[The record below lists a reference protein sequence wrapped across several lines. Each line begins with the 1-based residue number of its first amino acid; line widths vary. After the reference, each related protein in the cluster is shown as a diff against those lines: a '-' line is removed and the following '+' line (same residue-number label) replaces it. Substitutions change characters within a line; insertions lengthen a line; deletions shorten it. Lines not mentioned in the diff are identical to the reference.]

1 MLELAERAYFRFCL
15 ALGGLLRA
23 SRYSSARI
31 VDRDGKAHVRKH
43 RRFYAPL
50 LVWLGDPLV
59 VMLDTGVRVLH
70 RAEWEERER
79 QMYSRLYG
87 LSIRVE
93 SGGVLLLPHLV
104 GVTLA
109 SLLEDPLLDDSV
121 RSVAIERAVVALA
134 RLHRA
139 GFTHGDAMAENVLL
153 DLEAG
158 VARWFDFETVHDLG
172 RPIAWRRADDVR
184 ALLATCVVRTEPQ
197 RIPETF
203 AVSEVMVS
211 PKPVHMMMGMSGR
224 MARISRAIASPV
236 MPGIMWSVMMALQRS
251 GSARKTASAAAAFDM
266 VSQR

>member
-121 RSVAIERAVVALA
+121 RTVAIERAVVALA
-134 RLHRA
+134 RLHRS

-197 RIPETF
+197 RIPETVDLILSTYGDED
-203 AVSEVMVS
+203 VSRVT
-211 PKPVHMMMGMSGR
+211 
-224 MARISRAIASPV
+224 AS
-236 MPGIMWSVMMALQRS
+236 SFRTALQRPLS
-251 GSARKTASAAAAFDM
+251 FHLGQAPLSFESFRAIGRLLHE
-266 VSQR
+266 R